1 MDKLII
7 SVSQVAVTQAE
18 HSIEACC
25 RCSADSVVPFATV
38 LHSFRHYDTDTV
50 EYILPVLA
58 KCPACHNEIHEITLV
73 KPKPQKSGYA
83 IL

>member
-1 MDKLII
+1 MDKLIV

-25 RCSADSVVPFATV
+25 RCSSDSAVPFATV
-38 LHSFRHYDTDTV
+38 LHSFRQYETDV

-58 KCPACHNEIHEITLV
+58 KCPACQNEIHEITLV
-73 KPKPQKSGYA
+73 KPKQKPFGAA